1 MSYDRALELAEKIQA
16 AGVPAT
22 VDPRSA
28 TPPCV
33 LVTPPGRTY
42 DLGCGYTAAWQLMAL
57 VPGPGNAD
65 AFKKLDELAA
75 AVAGVLDVRVH
86 DLPVLR
92 AGSRQPTASGLPDR
106 VRGGDFVAITESR
119 VKDGVLSLGTDPATS
134 TSPVR

>member
-1 MSYDRALELAEKIQA
+1 MSYDRAVELAEKIQA

-33 LVTPPGRTY
+33 LVTPPGRVY

-65 AFKKLDELAA
+65 AFKKLDELAGL
-75 AVAGVLDVRVH
+75 VAGVVDVRSMTFQSY
-86 DLPVLR
+86 VLAADNPPYPAYR
-92 AGSRQPTASGLPDR
+92 IEFEEALD
-106 VRGGDFVAITESR
+106 GDS
-119 VKDGVLSLGTDPATS
+119 
-134 TSPVR
+134 